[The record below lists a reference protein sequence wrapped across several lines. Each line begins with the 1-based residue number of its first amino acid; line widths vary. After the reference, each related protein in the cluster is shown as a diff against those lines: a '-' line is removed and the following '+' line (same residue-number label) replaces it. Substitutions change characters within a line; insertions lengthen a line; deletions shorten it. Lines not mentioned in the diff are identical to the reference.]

1 MRNYCVKRKNKTKIP
16 RRQYRSKINQKIVE
30 TEGKLIPRTHIQFI
44 HNRSLFC
51 LGMVINDKDVHR
63 RYTLHEHLGSPP
75 GLVEYVL
82 VHPRVLVGY
91 VLVHP
96 RVWWGMCWLTPGFG
110 GVRGAYLFSF
120 LCCFIYF
127 VCLRPVSCRTQSCK
141 FLRIV
146 HSLLSLRFSL
156 TVICISSENNV
167 LPN

>member
-110 GVRGAYLFSF
+110 GICVGSPPGLVGYVLAHPRVWWGPWCLSF
-120 LCCFIYF
+120 
-127 VCLRPVSCRTQSCK
+127 
-141 FLRIV
+141 
-146 HSLLSLRFSL
+146 
-156 TVICISSENNV
+156 
-167 LPN
+167 

>member
-1 MRNYCVKRKNKTKIP
+1 MTNYCVKRKNQTKIP
-16 RRQYRSKINQKIVE
+16 HRHYRSKINQNIVE
-30 TEGKLIPRTHIQFI
+30 TKAKSIPVTQIKFI
-44 HNRSLFC
+44 HDRSLSC

-63 RYTLHEHLGSPP
+63 RYTLHEHLGSPT
-75 GLVEYVL
+75 GLV
-82 VHPRVLVGY
+82 RY

-120 LCCFIYF
+120 LCCVIYF

-141 FLRIV
+141 FLRII

-156 TVICISSENNV
+156 TVMCISSENNV